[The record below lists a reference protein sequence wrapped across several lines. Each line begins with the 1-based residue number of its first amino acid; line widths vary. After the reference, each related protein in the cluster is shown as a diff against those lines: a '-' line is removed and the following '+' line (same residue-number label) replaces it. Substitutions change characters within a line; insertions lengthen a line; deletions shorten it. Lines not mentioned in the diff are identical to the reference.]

1 MALGPEAH
9 RFPTPFGN
17 ISWAVGA
24 AYVTGVDAAILVLSL
39 AIMAAL
45 YVFLTRSWY
54 GRALRA
60 MSQDLDAARQ
70 MGVPVD
76 RLRQIAFGLGAA
88 LAAVAGVMIATY
100 HGTVYPQM
108 GVAFGLKGFT
118 AVLLGGLASIPGAV
132 LGGLLLGVLEALTVG
147 YIGEGFRDMVAY
159 SLLHHRGQ
167 LPHQGRAGRPACA
180 VCRESGG
187 RRPGPC
193 AG

>member
-1 MALGPEAH
+1 
-9 RFPTPFGN
+9 
-17 ISWAVGA
+17 
-24 AYVTGVDAAILVLSL
+24 
-39 AIMAAL
+39 MAAL

-76 RLRQIAFGLGAA
+76 RLRQIAFRLGAA

-118 AVLLGGLASIPGAV
+118 AALHGGLASIPGAV

-180 VCRESGG
+180 VCRKSGG
-187 RRPGPC
+187 RHPGPC